1 VTDPGID
8 GVRGTDDDGPAIV
21 LYDLPGKPA
30 EPSSYVVRNAP
41 DGRNEYFTWEINT
54 RRRMH
59 RRWSL
64 VAGFSHTW
72 TRQHQRGYFGQV
84 VRANVYPLT
93 PNDLINTGRYGRH
106 EFRVWSARVSG
117 TYEGPFGLRI
127 TPYLRHQSGQPY
139 GRTFSPSREG
149 FNVTPP
155 PVLAEPIGTRR
166 MDHVTLFD
174 ARVEKAFALG
184 ARRRLSAFVDAFNL
198 LNANPEQNI
207 NWMSG
212 AGTFQQPIA
221 VVPPRIVR
229 IGAKIDW

>member
-1 VTDPGID
+1 
-8 GVRGTDDDGPAIV
+8 
-21 LYDLPGKPA
+21 
-30 EPSSYVVRNAP
+30 
-41 DGRNEYFTWEINT
+41 
-54 RRRMH
+54 
-59 RRWSL
+59 
-64 VAGFSHTW
+64 
-72 TRQHQRGYFGQV
+72 
-84 VRANVYPLT
+84 VYPLT
-93 PNDLINTGRYGRH
+93 PNDLINTGRNGRH
-106 EFRVWSARVSG
+106 EFRVWSARVYG

-139 GRTFSPSREG
+139 GRTFSPSRQG

-174 ARVEKAFALG
+174 TRVEKAFALG
-184 ARRRLSAFVDAFNL
+184 ARLRLSAFIDAFNL

-212 AGTFQQPIA
+212 AGTFRQPIA

-229 IGAKIDW
+229 IGAKLDW